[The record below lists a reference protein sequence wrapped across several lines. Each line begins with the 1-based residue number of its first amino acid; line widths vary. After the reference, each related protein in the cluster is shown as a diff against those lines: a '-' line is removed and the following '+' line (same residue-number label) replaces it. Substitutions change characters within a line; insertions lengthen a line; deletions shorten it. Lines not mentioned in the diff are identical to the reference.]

1 MNWLIPN
8 LRHKSQ
14 HWFWGPIHRQRHLYK
29 LAAMAALLI
38 NIFSFA
44 VSLFSM
50 IVYDRILPNSAIES
64 LLALSAG
71 VLIILVIDYFT
82 RMVRSTYID
91 IASQEIDREVA
102 KNIYTNVVL
111 AQPNAGGA
119 RDGATASVVRDFD
132 VLKDFLGAATIVTFV
147 DIPFSLLFIVVIYFI
162 AGPIVIVPII
172 GIFIFC
178 LMGYFSYLKMKNFSE
193 KTVTQ
198 GQNKQAILV
207 ESLSGRE
214 TIRALNLGKIFLG
227 KWQDAVTNQSEQQMQ
242 NKLISSDSSNKVNTV
257 SQALQVLLLAIAVY
271 LSLDGRVA
279 MGGVVAASILSS
291 KALAPFSQVV
301 SLLTRL
307 SHAIQSYKNLDK
319 YQQDGD
325 QGTQEQRKSSQ
336 FKVDHQQSAIEFK
349 SVSYGYPGAKTLVLD
364 DVSFKIEP
372 GHRVAVLGRS
382 GAGKTTL
389 IRLILGLVQPQ
400 SGTIMFGGIDIRQL
414 DEDDLRST
422 FGVALQETFLFSGSL
437 AENITLKDEQIDS
450 EDITRA
456 CQLTGLNEFISKLP
470 EGFATQVAERGA
482 QFSGGQKQL
491 IAMTRAV
498 YGSKTHYIFDEPTA
512 NLDPATEQVLIQNLE
527 KGLAGKTLFYVTH
540 RPNPLQMASHV
551 MILEQSKIVAFGPRD
566 DVLRALKASAQNAQE
581 GVPS

>member
-1 MNWLIPN
+1 MNWLIPD
-8 LRHKSQ
+8 LQHKTK
-14 HWFWGPIHRQRHLYK
+14 HWFWGPIQKQRHIYK
-29 LAAMAALLI
+29 LAGIAALLA

-50 IVYDRILPNSAIES
+50 IVYDRILPNSAMES

-71 VLIILVIDYFT
+71 VLIVLGIDYFT

-102 KNIYTNVVL
+102 ANIYKNVVL
-111 AQPNAGGA
+111 AQSASGKA

-132 VLKDFLGAATIVTFV
+132 VLKEFLGAATIVTFV
-147 DIPFSLLFIVVIYFI
+147 DIPFSILFIVAIYFI
-162 AGPIVIVPII
+162 SGPIVIVPII
-172 GIFIFC
+172 GIAIFC
-178 LMGYFSYLKMKNFSE
+178 LMGYFSHLKMKNFSE
-193 KTVTQ
+193 NTVTQ

-214 TIRALNLGKIFLG
+214 TIRALNIGKIFLA
-227 KWQDAVTNQSEQQMQ
+227 KWQDAVLNQGEQQMQ
-242 NKLISSDSSNKVNTV
+242 NKLISAEASNRVNTI

-279 MGGVVAASILSS
+279 MGGIVAASILSS

-319 YQQDGD
+319 YHQASVELTGQDK
-325 QGTQEQRKSSQ
+325 QVSQ
-336 FKVDHQQSAIEFK
+336 FKVDHQLSTIEFK
-349 SVSYGYPGAKTLVLD
+349 SVSYGYPESKSLVLD
-364 DVSFKIEP
+364 DVSFKIES
-372 GHRVAVLGRS
+372 GQRVAVLGRS

-389 IRLILGLVQPQ
+389 IRLILGLIQPQ
-400 SGTIMFGGIDIRQL
+400 SGSVLFGGIDIRHL
-414 DEDDLRST
+414 DEDDLRSA

-437 AENITLKDEQIDS
+437 AENITLEDREINS
-450 EDITRA
+450 EDITKA
-456 CQLTGLNEFISKLP
+456 CQLTGLNEFLNKLP
-470 EGFATQVAERGA
+470 DGLATAVAERGA

-498 YGSKTHYIFDEPTA
+498 YGPKTHYVFDEPTA
-512 NLDPATEQVLIQNLE
+512 NLDPSTEQILIQNLE
-527 KGLAGKTLFYVTH
+527 KGLTGKTLFFVTH
-540 RPNPLQMASHV
+540 RPNPLQMATHV
-551 MILEQSKIVAFGPRD
+551 MILEKAKIVAFGPRD
-566 DVLRALKASAQNAQE
+566 DVLRALKASSQGAQE
-581 GVPS
+581 GVTS